1 MRRLAFNAEEVRAA
15 LLAHLRAAD
24 HPVPADYGDV
34 CITLGAYG
42 AVVEWTEETQI
53 NI

>member
-1 MRRLAFNAEEVRAA
+1 MAFNSQEVRDA
-15 LLAHLRAAD
+15 LLAYLKAAD
-24 HPVPADYGDV
+24 HPVPSDFGDV

-42 AVVEWTEETQI
+42 AVVEWTEETQV